1 VDIIQKVK
9 RMKIIKFVS
18 LFVGLVSAAASQN
31 YVLSDTIPDV
41 SILQDHQGR
50 NVVTYA
56 EGLVKIPD
64 KDINIQFLSDEPPL
78 IDHLYYLF
86 YNGEDLKFRDN
97 VQRDAFLSV
106 MRAKLGQF
114 ENDRVNLYRRTLESQ
129 NQLNE
134 ARIKNSSI
142 LSSIS
147 SIFGRPGV
155 VDIEP
160 LEIAYKEKLRR
171 LELLDKKLLKLK
183 AFSDYFTAKLQREM
197 EAEST
202 ANSQTFAGKFRNFF
216 GLNDENN
223 ATHNILTE
231 RSKKN

>member
-9 RMKIIKFVS
+9 RMNIIKFVS

-31 YVLSDTIPDV
+31 YVLSEAPDE
-41 SILQDHQGR
+41 SILHDHQGLFV
-50 NVVTYA
+50 NTYA

-64 KDINIQFLSDEPPL
+64 KDINIWFFGDESPL
-78 IDHLYYLF
+78 IDHLYYLY

-106 MRAKLGQF
+106 MSAKLGQF

-129 NQLNE
+129 NQLND
-134 ARIKNSSI
+134 ARIKNASI

-147 SIFGRPGV
+147 SFLGRGSL

-183 AFSDYFTAKLQREM
+183 AFSDFFTAKLQREM

-202 ANSQTFAGKFRNFF
+202 ANSQTIAGKFRNFL
-216 GLNDENN
+216 GLNKENN
-223 ATHNILTE
+223 ATHNTLTE
-231 RSKKN
+231 RSERNK

>member
-31 YVLSDTIPDV
+31 YVLSDTPDV

-64 KDINIQFLSDEPPL
+64 KDINIQFHSDEPPL

-86 YNGEDLKFRDN
+86 YTGGDLKFRDN
-97 VQRDAFLSV
+97 VQRDAFLSI
-106 MRAKLGQF
+106 MSAKLGKF
-114 ENDRVNLYRRTLESQ
+114 ENARVNLYRRTLQSQ

-142 LSSIS
+142 LSSLS
-147 SIFGRPGV
+147 SIFGRGSL

-160 LEIAYKEKLRR
+160 LESAYNRKLGE